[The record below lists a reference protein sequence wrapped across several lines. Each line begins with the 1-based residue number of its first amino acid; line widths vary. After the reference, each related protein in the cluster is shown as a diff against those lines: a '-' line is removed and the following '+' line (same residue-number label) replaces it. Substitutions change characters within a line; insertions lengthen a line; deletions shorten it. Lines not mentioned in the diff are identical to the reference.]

1 MSNAATLSDSPLQV
15 LESAV
20 QPVIERL
27 GKHSLFDRIRTLE
40 DVRCFMEH
48 HVYAVWDFMC
58 LLKALQTAV
67 TCTTVPWLPVGDAGT
82 RRLINEICLDE
93 ESDELGDGRCF
104 SHLELYLEAM
114 KEAGASTSTAFGFLD
129 TLRKG
134 SGVDDALRLPGIP
147 HAAREFVQHT
157 MAVIESRATH
167 RIAAAFTVGR
177 EQAIPVM
184 FTPIVNSIARGQPSL
199 SIFRL
204 YLERHIELDSDKHGP
219 LGMRMLA
226 QLCGERQQAWQE
238 ATEGAI
244 AALQARERMW
254 DGILTA
260 IEAGTW
266 G

>member
-1 MSNAATLSDSPLQV
+1 MSNAAMLSDSPLRV
-15 LESAV
+15 LEAAV
-20 QPVIERL
+20 QPLIERL
-27 GKHSLFDRIRTLE
+27 GEHPLFDRIRTLE

-58 LLKALQTAV
+58 LLKSLQTTV
-67 TCTTVPWLPVGDAGT
+67 TCTTVPWWPVGDAGT

-114 KEAGASTSTAFGFLD
+114 KEAGASMPGPLAFID
-129 TLRKG
+129 SLR
-134 SGVDDALRLPGIP
+134 SGGNVDDALKLPAIP

-157 MAVIESRATH
+157 MAVIESKATH

-184 FTPIVNSIARGQPSL
+184 FTSIVNAVSRDQPSL
-199 SIFRL
+199 SILRL
-204 YLERHIELDSDKHGP
+204 YLDRHIELDGDKHGP
-219 LGMRMLA
+219 LGMRMLG
-226 QLCGERQQAWQE
+226 QLCGASQQAWQE
-238 ATEGAI
+238 ATESAI